1 MGKIRVT
8 DLATMMGVS
17 HQDLVF
23 KLRSIGVR
31 VEGEEA
37 AVESEI
43 LQAIL
48 AGKKLA
54 SPREVIMDDSAP
66 EGAAAAARRPGV
78 PVPPAPAARR
88 TTALPPLRPTR
99 PRTLIQKV
107 EPKIKTLPASSGD
120 KLLPGAAGAAADPM
134 LAAFAAAEATA
145 QMPSP
150 VATVPGPEGTP
161 GIGADAAPAAS
172 GETRPAAAAASP
184 AAPAASMP
192 SMPSMAPMTPMS
204 PTSPAATASAT
215 PAQPVGAGTAATL
228 ASHTPGAPAGPA
240 ARPVRGAVLVHRA
253 TEPYRPTPP
262 PPRPGYRPSGPPGS
276 SRPGGP
282 PGSRPGGPPGS
293 RPGGPPGSR
302 PSGPPG
308 SRPPY
313 AGGGAARPPMGGP
326 SRPGGPRPPSSPPPS
341 SPGSSK
347 RGDQRGPDSDKKK
360 SKKGRKTTIEIQT
373 ADIRSLRGSLVEIED
388 VVDQSVVP
396 SGSQAARSRR
406 RKETRGDQD
415 PEVNTIRS
423 GRTLEDGPMVIS
435 EGMTLRDFA
444 DRLQVKA
451 KDLIALLVQ
460 RGTMANINFIIEPEF
475 GIKLVKEFG
484 LEPKVMTFEQ
494 EVQSSTAPTKAE
506 ADSGAIEKLASRAP
520 VVTIM
525 GHVDHGKT
533 SLLDKIRSSKITEG
547 EFGGITQHIGAYH
560 VDVNNRQ
567 IVFLDTPGHEAFT
580 MMRARGARVTDIVV
594 LVVAADDGV
603 MPQTAE
609 AIDHARAAGVPIV
622 VALNKIDKSNA
633 NPDRVKQQ
641 LADRGLA
648 PEDWGGQTVVVPVS
662 AIKGDGINELLE
674 MILLT
679 ADIQD
684 LKANPDRAGQG
695 IVLEARKETG
705 RGIIAT
711 VLVQNGTLKVG
722 DVFVAGSTW
731 GRVRSMSDDRGKRAN
746 ESGPATAAEV
756 TGFTDVPEAG
766 DTFQVVPDE
775 QKARSIVEFRQ
786 QETRKKDLVPTGA
799 RLSLQQLFS
808 QIEKGEV
815 KDLAV
820 VLKADV
826 QGSLE
831 VLRDAIEKIGTAK
844 VKTTVLHSGVG
855 AITTNDVLLAS
866 ASKAII
872 VGFNIRPERNAVEL
886 AEKEQV
892 EIRLYTVIYELL
904 DDLRNAMVGLLEP
917 TFKEVSKGRAEVREI
932 YRVPKV
938 GTIAGCHVLDGV
950 IPRAAPVRVIRDGR
964 VVVEGK
970 IVSLKRFKDDASEV
984 RAGFDCGIGLDRFQ
998 DMKPGD
1004 IIEAFAKEEI
1014 APTLN

>member
-66 EGAAAAARRPGV
+66 EGAPPAARRAGAPA
-78 PVPPAPAARR
+78 PPTPAARR

-107 EPKIKTLPASSGD
+107 EPKIKTLPASSAD
-120 KLLPGAAGAAADPM
+120 KLAPGLAGVATDPM
-134 LAAFAAAEATA
+134 LAAFAAAEGAAPAPAVTA
-145 QMPSP
+145 GMAGIAPA
-150 VATVPGPEGTP
+150 VAAETKPAAQAAVAAP
-161 GIGADAAPAAS
+161 AAAPAAS
-172 GETRPAAAAASP
+172 GSVASY
-184 AAPAASMP
+184 
-192 SMPSMAPMTPMS
+192 
-204 PTSPAATASAT
+204 ASAT
-215 PAQPVGAGTAATL
+215 PSAPAATL
-228 ASHTPGAPAGPA
+228 TPQSAAASATPGAAAIPPVRPA
-240 ARPVRGAVLVHRA
+240 RGAVLVHRA

-262 PPRPGYRPSGPPGS
+262 PARPGYRPSGPPGS

-313 AGGGAARPPMGGP
+313 AGGGAARPPMGGGP
-326 SRPGGPRPPSSPPPS
+326 SRPGGARPPSSLPGS
-341 SPGSSK
+341 SPGGSK
-347 RGDQRGPDSDKKK
+347 RGDQRGPDGDKKK

-396 SGSQAARSRR
+396 SGSLAARSRR

-444 DRLQVKA
+444 DRLQVRA

-484 LEPKVMTFEQ
+484 LEAKVMTFEQ
-494 EVQSSTAPTKAE
+494 EVQSGLKPESE
-506 ADSGAIEKLASRAP
+506 SGPAEKLSARAP

-662 AIKGDGINELLE
+662 AIKGTGINELLE

-722 DVFVAGSTW
+722 DVFVSGSTW

-786 QETRKKDLVPTGA
+786 QESRKKDLVPTGA

-872 VGFNIRPERNAVEL
+872 VGFNIRPERNAVDL

-938 GTIAGCHVLDGV
+938 GTIAGCHVIDGV
-950 IPRAAPVRVIRDGR
+950 IPRAAPVRLIRDGR
-964 VVVEGK
+964 VVFEGK

-984 RAGFDCGIGLDRFQ
+984 RSGFDCGIGLDRFQ

>member
-66 EGAAAAARRPGV
+66 EGAPPAARRTGV
-78 PVPPAPAARR
+78 AAPPTPAARR

-107 EPKIKTLPASSGD
+107 EPKIKTLPATSAD
-120 KLLPGAAGAAADPM
+120 KLAPGAGGTDPM
-134 LAAFAAAEATA
+134 LAAFAAAEST
-145 QMPSP
+145 
-150 VATVPGPEGTP
+150 
-161 GIGADAAPAAS
+161 APAAT
-172 GETRPAAAAASP
+172 GESPADTASPSAVTAASLAPAAAAAVVTPVP
-184 AAPAASMP
+184 ASG
-192 SMPSMAPMTPMS
+192 
-204 PTSPAATASAT
+204 PAATEVRPASAS
-215 PAQPVGAGTAATL
+215 PAISAGAPSTAPTL
-228 ASHTPGAPAGPA
+228 ASASPTPPPPAAVPGAPPVPP

-262 PPRPGYRPSGPPGS
+262 PARPGYRPSGPGT
-276 SRPGGP
+276 RPGGP
-282 PGSRPGGPPGS
+282 PGSRPSGPPGS

-313 AGGGAARPPMGGP
+313 AGGAGRPPMGGP
-326 SRPGGPRPPSSPPPS
+326 SRPGGPRPPSSMPPPS

-460 RGTMANINFIIEPEF
+460 RGIMANINFIIEPEF

-484 LEPKVMTFEQ
+484 LEAKVMTFEQ
-494 EVQSSTAPTKAE
+494 EVQSGTKPESESGPAE
-506 ADSGAIEKLASRAP
+506 NSSSRAP

-622 VALNKIDKSNA
+622 VALNKIDKANA

-648 PEDWGGQTVVVPVS
+648 PEDWGGNTVVVPVS
-662 AIKGDGINELLE
+662 AIKGTGINELLE

-684 LKANPDRAGQG
+684 LKANPERAGQG

-722 DVFVAGSTW
+722 DVFVSGSTW

-786 QETRKKDLVPTGA
+786 QESRKKDLVPTGA

-950 IPRAAPVRVIRDGR
+950 IPRSAPVRVIRDGR

>member
-1 MGKIRVT
+1 
-8 DLATMMGVS
+8 
-17 HQDLVF
+17 
-23 KLRSIGVR
+23 
-31 VEGEEA
+31 
-37 AVESEI
+37 
-43 LQAIL
+43 
-48 AGKKLA
+48 
-54 SPREVIMDDSAP
+54 
-66 EGAAAAARRPGV
+66 
-78 PVPPAPAARR
+78 
-88 TTALPPLRPTR
+88 
-99 PRTLIQKV
+99 
-107 EPKIKTLPASSGD
+107 
-120 KLLPGAAGAAADPM
+120 
-134 LAAFAAAEATA
+134 
-145 QMPSP
+145 
-150 VATVPGPEGTP
+150 
-161 GIGADAAPAAS
+161 
-172 GETRPAAAAASP
+172 
-184 AAPAASMP
+184 
-192 SMPSMAPMTPMS
+192 
-204 PTSPAATASAT
+204 
-215 PAQPVGAGTAATL
+215 
-228 ASHTPGAPAGPA
+228 
-240 ARPVRGAVLVHRA
+240 
-253 TEPYRPTPP
+253 
-262 PPRPGYRPSGPPGS
+262 
-276 SRPGGP
+276 
-282 PGSRPGGPPGS
+282 
-293 RPGGPPGSR
+293 
-302 PSGPPG
+302 
-308 SRPPY
+308 
-313 AGGGAARPPMGGP
+313 MGGP
-326 SRPGGPRPPSSPPPS
+326 SRPGGPRPPGSQPSPS

-347 RGDQRGPDSDKKK
+347 RGDRGGSQDADKKK
-360 SKKGRKTTIEIQT
+360 NKKGRKTTIEIQT

-388 VVDQSVVP
+388 VVDQSVNLK
-396 SGSQAARSRR
+396 GSALSRR
-406 RKETRGDQD
+406 RRRNETRGDQD
-415 PEVNTIRS
+415 PEVNTIKS
-423 GRTLEDGPMVIS
+423 GRTVEDGPVVIS

-444 DRLQVKA
+444 DKLQVKA

-460 RGTMANINFIIEPEF
+460 RGTMANINFVIEPEF

-484 LEPKVMTFEQ
+484 LESKVMTFEQ
-494 EVQSSTAPTKAE
+494 EVQSNRTTESQ
-506 ADSGAIEKLASRAP
+506 SGPDDKLVTRAP

-560 VDVNNRQ
+560 VDVNKRQ

-580 MMRARGARVTDIVV
+580 MMRARGAKVTDIVV

-662 AIKGDGINELLE
+662 AVKGTGINELLE

-684 LKANPDRAGQG
+684 LKSNPDHPGQG

-722 DVFVAGSTW
+722 DVFVAGATW
-731 GRVRSMSDDRGKRAN
+731 GRVRAMSDDRGKRAL

-756 TGFTDVPEAG
+756 TGFADLPEAG
-766 DTFQVVPDE
+766 DTFQAVDDE

-786 QETRKKDLVPTGA
+786 QESRKKDLVPTGA

-820 VLKADV
+820 ILKADV
-826 QGSLE
+826 QGSIE
-831 VLRDAIEKIGTAK
+831 VLRDSIEKIGTAK
-844 VKTTVLHSGVG
+844 VKTTVLHSGLG

-872 VGFNIRPERNAVEL
+872 VGFNIRPERNAIEL

-904 DDLRNAMVGLLEP
+904 DELRNAMVGLLEP
-917 TFKEVSKGRAEVREI
+917 TYKEVSRGRAEVREI

-950 IPRAAPVRVIRDGR
+950 IPRSAPIRLVRDGR
-964 VVVEGK
+964 VVFEGK

-1004 IIEAFAKEEI
+1004 IIEAFAREEI

>member
-1 MGKIRVT
+1 
-8 DLATMMGVS
+8 
-17 HQDLVF
+17 
-23 KLRSIGVR
+23 
-31 VEGEEA
+31 
-37 AVESEI
+37 
-43 LQAIL
+43 
-48 AGKKLA
+48 
-54 SPREVIMDDSAP
+54 
-66 EGAAAAARRPGV
+66 
-78 PVPPAPAARR
+78 
-88 TTALPPLRPTR
+88 
-99 PRTLIQKV
+99 
-107 EPKIKTLPASSGD
+107 
-120 KLLPGAAGAAADPM
+120 
-134 LAAFAAAEATA
+134 
-145 QMPSP
+145 
-150 VATVPGPEGTP
+150 
-161 GIGADAAPAAS
+161 
-172 GETRPAAAAASP
+172 
-184 AAPAASMP
+184 
-192 SMPSMAPMTPMS
+192 
-204 PTSPAATASAT
+204 
-215 PAQPVGAGTAATL
+215 
-228 ASHTPGAPAGPA
+228 
-240 ARPVRGAVLVHRA
+240 VLVHRA

-262 PPRPGYRPSGPPGS
+262 PARPGYRPSAPGT
-276 SRPGGP
+276 RP
-282 PGSRPGGPPGS
+282 S
-293 RPGGPPGSR
+293 GPPGSR

-308 SRPPY
+308 ARPGGSPGRPAPGGARPPY
-313 AGGGAARPPMGGP
+313 AGGGPRPPAGP
-326 SRPGGPRPPSSPPPS
+326 SRPGGPRPPASGPS
-341 SPGSSK
+341 SPGGSK

-360 SKKGRKTTIEIQT
+360 AKKGRKTTIEIQT

-388 VVDQSVVP
+388 VVDQSVNLK
-396 SGSQAARSRR
+396 GSVAARRR
-406 RKETRGDQD
+406 RRIETRGDQD
-415 PEVNTIRS
+415 PEVNTIKS
-423 GRTLEDGPMVIS
+423 GRTLEDGPVVIS

-444 DRLQVKA
+444 DKLQVKA

-460 RGTMANINFIIEPEF
+460 RGTMANINFVIEPEF

-484 LEPKVMTFEQ
+484 LEAKVMTFEQ
-494 EVQSSTAPTKAE
+494 EVQSNRAE
-506 ADSGAIEKLASRAP
+506 ADSGPAEKLSTRAP

-622 VALNKIDKSNA
+622 VALNKIDKANA

-662 AIKGDGINELLE
+662 AVKGTGINELLE

-684 LKANPDRAGQG
+684 LKASPERAGQG

-731 GRVRSMSDDRGKRAN
+731 GRVRSMSDDRGKRAL

-766 DTFQVVPDE
+766 DTFQVVGDE

-786 QETRKKDLVPTGA
+786 QESRKKDLVPTGA

-917 TFKEVSKGRAEVREI
+917 TYKEVSKGRAEVREI

>member
-1 MGKIRVT
+1 M
-8 DLATMMGVS
+8 
-17 HQDLVF
+17 
-23 KLRSIGVR
+23 
-31 VEGEEA
+31 
-37 AVESEI
+37 
-43 LQAIL
+43 
-48 AGKKLA
+48 
-54 SPREVIMDDSAP
+54 
-66 EGAAAAARRPGV
+66 PG
-78 PVPPAPAARR
+78 
-88 TTALPPLRPTR
+88 
-99 PRTLIQKV
+99 
-107 EPKIKTLPASSGD
+107 
-120 KLLPGAAGAAADPM
+120 
-134 LAAFAAAEATA
+134 
-145 QMPSP
+145 
-150 VATVPGPEGTP
+150 
-161 GIGADAAPAAS
+161 
-172 GETRPAAAAASP
+172 
-184 AAPAASMP
+184 
-192 SMPSMAPMTPMS
+192 
-204 PTSPAATASAT
+204 
-215 PAQPVGAGTAATL
+215 
-228 ASHTPGAPAGPA
+228 
-240 ARPVRGAVLVHRA
+240 
-253 TEPYRPTPP
+253 
-262 PPRPGYRPSGPPGS
+262 
-276 SRPGGP
+276 
-282 PGSRPGGPPGS
+282 
-293 RPGGPPGSR
+293 
-302 PSGPPG
+302 
-308 SRPPY
+308 
-313 AGGGAARPPMGGP
+313 
-326 SRPGGPRPPSSPPPS
+326 S
-341 SPGSSK
+341 SPGSK
-347 RGDQRGPDSDKKK
+347 HDRGGQDSDKKK
-360 SKKGRKTTIEIQT
+360 AKKGRKTTIEIQT

-388 VVDQSVVP
+388 VVDQSVNLK
-396 SGSQAARSRR
+396 GSAASRR
-406 RKETRGDQD
+406 RRRIETRGDQD
-415 PEVNTIRS
+415 PEVNTIKS
-423 GRTLEDGPMVIS
+423 GRAIEDGPVVIS

-444 DRLQVKA
+444 DKLEVKA

-460 RGTMANINFIIEPEF
+460 RGTMANINFVIEPEF

-484 LEPKVMTFEQ
+484 LEAKVMTFEQ
-494 EVQSSTAPTKAE
+494 EVQSNLQS
-506 ADSGAIEKLASRAP
+506 DSESGPAEKLTTRAP

-560 VDVNNRQ
+560 VDINNRQ

-622 VALNKIDKSNA
+622 VALNKIDKANA

-641 LADRGLA
+641 LADRDLT

-662 AIKGDGINELLE
+662 AIKGTGINELLE

-684 LKANPDRAGQG
+684 LKANPERAGQG

-722 DVFVAGSTW
+722 DVFVAGGTW
-731 GRVRSMSDDRGKRAN
+731 GRVRSMSDDRGKRALA
-746 ESGPATAAEV
+746 SGPATAAEV

-766 DTFQVVPDE
+766 DTFQVVGDE

-786 QETRKKDLVPTGA
+786 MESRKKDLVPTGA

-892 EIRLYTVIYELL
+892 EVRLYTVIYELL

-917 TFKEVSKGRAEVREI
+917 TFKEVSRGRAEVREI

-950 IPRAAPVRVIRDGR
+950 IPRAAPVRLVRDGR
-964 VVVEGK
+964 VVFEGK

>member
-8 DLATMMGVS
+8 DLAAMMGLS

-54 SPREVIMDDSAP
+54 SPREVIMDDSSP
-66 EGAAAAARRPGV
+66 EGAQPAVRRAGLPA
-78 PVPPAPAARR
+78 PLAPAARR

-107 EPKIKTLPASSGD
+107 EPKIKTLPTGSGD
-120 KLLPGAAGAAADPM
+120 KLQPGGVAATDPM
-134 LAAFAAAEATA
+134 LAAFAAAE
-145 QMPSP
+145 
-150 VATVPGPEGTP
+150 
-161 GIGADAAPAAS
+161 IDAASAPPPTPVPAGGPSFDESRA
-172 GETRPAAAAASP
+172 ETP
-184 AAPAASMP
+184 AAPAARPPAAISAVP
-192 SMPSMAPMTPMS
+192 HAS
-204 PTSPAATASAT
+204 PTSYSATPASAGAASAQPASAT
-215 PAQPVGAGTAATL
+215 PGAAAVPL
-228 ASHTPGAPAGPA
+228 
-240 ARPVRGAVLVHRA
+240 ARPPRGAVLVHRA
-253 TEPYRPTPP
+253 TEPYRPAPA
-262 PPRPGYRPSGPPGS
+262 PPRPGYRPSAPGT
-276 SRPGGP
+276 RPGGS
-282 PGSRPGGPPGS
+282 PGSRPGGPPGA
-293 RPGGPPGSR
+293 RPGGPPGR
-302 PSGPPG
+302 PAPG
-308 SRPPY
+308 GARPPY
-313 AGGGAARPPMGGP
+313 AGGGPRPPAGP
-326 SRPGGPRPPSSPPPS
+326 SRPGGPRPPSSSPS
-341 SPGSSK
+341 SPGGSK

-360 SKKGRKTTIEIQT
+360 AKKGRKTTIEIQT

-388 VVDQSVVP
+388 VVDQSVNLK
-396 SGSQAARSRR
+396 GSVAARRR
-406 RKETRGDQD
+406 RRIETRGDQD
-415 PEVNTIRS
+415 PEVNTIKS
-423 GRTLEDGPMVIS
+423 GRTLEDGPVVIS

-444 DRLQVKA
+444 DKLQVKA

-460 RGTMANINFIIEPEF
+460 RGTMANINFVIEPEF

-484 LEPKVMTFEQ
+484 LEAKVMTFEQ
-494 EVQSSTAPTKAE
+494 EVQSNRAE
-506 ADSGAIEKLASRAP
+506 ADSGPAEKLSTRAP

-662 AIKGDGINELLE
+662 AIKGSGINELLE

-684 LKANPDRAGQG
+684 LKASPERAGQG
-695 IVLEARKETG
+695 VVLEARKETG

-731 GRVRSMSDDRGKRAN
+731 GRVRSMSDDRGKRAL

-766 DTFQVVPDE
+766 DTFQVVGDE

-786 QETRKKDLVPTGA
+786 QESRKKDLVPTGA

-917 TFKEVSKGRAEVREI
+917 TYKEVSKGRAEVREI

-938 GTIAGCHVLDGV
+938 GTIAGCHVIDGV
-950 IPRAAPVRVIRDGR
+950 IPRSAPVRLIRDGR
-964 VVVEGK
+964 VVFEGK
-970 IVSLKRFKDDASEV
+970 IISLKRFKDDASEV
-984 RAGFDCGIGLDRFQ
+984 RSGFDCGIGLDRFQ

-1004 IIEAFAKEEI
+1004 VIEAFAKEEI

>member
-1 MGKIRVT
+1 
-8 DLATMMGVS
+8 
-17 HQDLVF
+17 
-23 KLRSIGVR
+23 
-31 VEGEEA
+31 
-37 AVESEI
+37 
-43 LQAIL
+43 
-48 AGKKLA
+48 
-54 SPREVIMDDSAP
+54 
-66 EGAAAAARRPGV
+66 
-78 PVPPAPAARR
+78 
-88 TTALPPLRPTR
+88 
-99 PRTLIQKV
+99 
-107 EPKIKTLPASSGD
+107 
-120 KLLPGAAGAAADPM
+120 
-134 LAAFAAAEATA
+134 
-145 QMPSP
+145 MPS
-150 VATVPGPEGTP
+150 
-161 GIGADAAPAAS
+161 
-172 GETRPAAAAASP
+172 
-184 AAPAASMP
+184 
-192 SMPSMAPMTPMS
+192 
-204 PTSPAATASAT
+204 
-215 PAQPVGAGTAATL
+215 
-228 ASHTPGAPAGPA
+228 
-240 ARPVRGAVLVHRA
+240 
-253 TEPYRPTPP
+253 
-262 PPRPGYRPSGPPGS
+262 
-276 SRPGGP
+276 
-282 PGSRPGGPPGS
+282 
-293 RPGGPPGSR
+293 
-302 PSGPPG
+302 
-308 SRPPY
+308 
-313 AGGGAARPPMGGP
+313 
-326 SRPGGPRPPSSPPPS
+326 S

-347 RGDQRGPDSDKKK
+347 RGERGGQDSDKKK
-360 SKKGRKTTIEIQT
+360 AKKGRKTTIEIQT
-373 ADIRSLRGSLVEIED
+373 ADIRNLRGSLVEIED
-388 VVDQSVVP
+388 VVDQSVVLK
-396 SGSQAARSRR
+396 GSIAARRSRR
-406 RKETRGDQD
+406 IETRGDQD
-415 PEVNTIRS
+415 PEVNTIKS
-423 GRTLEDGPMVIS
+423 GRMVEDGPVVIS

-444 DRLQVKA
+444 DKLQVKA

-460 RGTMANINFIIEPEF
+460 RGTMANINFVIEPEF

-484 LEPKVMTFEQ
+484 LEAKVMTFEQ
-494 EVQSSTAPTKAE
+494 EEQSNRAE
-506 ADSGAIEKLASRAP
+506 SVASGPAEKLSTRAP

-525 GHVDHGKT
+525 GHVDHGKS

-622 VALNKIDKSNA
+622 VALNKIDKANA

-662 AIKGDGINELLE
+662 AVKGTGINELLE

-684 LKANPDRAGQG
+684 LKASPERPGQG
-695 IVLEARKETG
+695 VVLEARKETG
-705 RGIIAT
+705 RGIIST
-711 VLVQNGTLKVG
+711 VLVQNGTLRVG

-731 GRVRSMSDDRGKRAN
+731 GRVRSMSDDRGKRAL

-756 TGFTDVPEAG
+756 TGFADVPEAG
-766 DTFQVVPDE
+766 DTFQAVGDE

-786 QETRKKDLVPTGA
+786 QESRKKDLVPTGA

-808 QIEKGEV
+808 QIEKGEI

-831 VLRDAIEKIGTAK
+831 VLRDTIEKIGTAK

-855 AITTNDVLLAS
+855 AISTNDVLLAS

-917 TFKEVSKGRAEVREI
+917 TYKEVSRGRAEVREI

-938 GTIAGCHVLDGV
+938 GTIAGCHVIDGV
-950 IPRAAPVRVIRDGR
+950 IPRSAPVRLIRDGR
-964 VVVEGK
+964 VVFEGK
-970 IVSLKRFKDDASEV
+970 IISLKRFKDDASEV
-984 RAGFDCGIGLDRFQ
+984 RSGFDCGIGLDRFQ

-1004 IIEAFAKEEI
+1004 IIEAFAREEI

>member
-8 DLATMMGVS
+8 DLATMMGLS

-43 LQAIL
+43 LQAVL

-54 SPREVIMDDSAP
+54 SPREVIMDDSSP
-66 EGAAAAARRPGV
+66 EGAPPAARRAGIPA
-78 PVPPAPAARR
+78 PPAPAARR

-107 EPKIKTLPASSGD
+107 EPKIKTLPAGSGD
-120 KLLPGAAGAAADPM
+120 RLQPGGAAAAADPM
-134 LAAFAAAEATA
+134 LAAFAAAEIDAVAAPPPTPATA
-145 QMPSP
+145 GGPPLEESRA
-150 VATVPGPEGTP
+150 ATP
-161 GIGADAAPAAS
+161 AAPAA
-172 GETRPAAAAASP
+172 RPPASISAVPPASPTSYSATPASAAAAAS
-184 AAPAASMP
+184 
-192 SMPSMAPMTPMS
+192 
-204 PTSPAATASAT
+204 ATSAT
-215 PAQPVGAGTAATL
+215 PGAGAV
-228 ASHTPGAPAGPA
+228 PP
-240 ARPVRGAVLVHRA
+240 ARPPRGAVLVHRA

-262 PPRPGYRPSGPPGS
+262 PARPGYRPSAPGT
-276 SRPGGP
+276 RP
-282 PGSRPGGPPGS
+282 S
-293 RPGGPPGSR
+293 GPPGSR

-308 SRPPY
+308 ARPGGSPGRPAPGGARPPY
-313 AGGGAARPPMGGP
+313 AGGGPRPPAGP
-326 SRPGGPRPPSSPPPS
+326 SRPGGPRPPASGPS
-341 SPGSSK
+341 SPGGSK

-360 SKKGRKTTIEIQT
+360 AKKGRKTTIEIQT

-388 VVDQSVVP
+388 VVDQSVNLK
-396 SGSQAARSRR
+396 GSVAARRR
-406 RKETRGDQD
+406 RRIETRGDQD
-415 PEVNTIRS
+415 PEVNTIKS
-423 GRTLEDGPMVIS
+423 GRTLEDGPVVIS

-444 DRLQVKA
+444 DKLQVKA

-460 RGTMANINFIIEPEF
+460 RGTMANINFVIEPEF

-484 LEPKVMTFEQ
+484 LEAKVMTFEQ
-494 EVQSSTAPTKAE
+494 EVQSNRAE
-506 ADSGAIEKLASRAP
+506 ADSGPAEKLSTRAP

-622 VALNKIDKSNA
+622 VALNKIDKANA

-662 AIKGDGINELLE
+662 AVKGTGINELLE

-684 LKANPDRAGQG
+684 LKASPERAGQG

-731 GRVRSMSDDRGKRAN
+731 GRVRSMSDDRGKRAL

-766 DTFQVVPDE
+766 DTFQVVGDE

-786 QETRKKDLVPTGA
+786 QESRKKDLVPTGA

-917 TFKEVSKGRAEVREI
+917 TYKEVSKGRAEVREI

>member
-54 SPREVIMDDSAP
+54 SPREVIMDDSTP
-66 EGAAAAARRPGV
+66 EGASAAARRAGAV
-78 PVPPAPAARR
+78 APPTPAARR

-107 EPKIKTLPASSGD
+107 EPKIKTLPAAPAD
-120 KLLPGAAGAAADPM
+120 KLAPGGTAGPDPM
-134 LAAFAAAEATA
+134 LAAFAAAEA
-145 QMPSP
+145 
-150 VATVPGPEGTP
+150 
-161 GIGADAAPAAS
+161 AAPATAEAATSPSAQTPAAAPPAAATPVAGTVPTAPAGS
-172 GETRPAAAAASP
+172 GAVAEARPATAATAAPAGPPAAAATTAPTLASASPTPP
-184 AAPAASMP
+184 AAP
-192 SMPSMAPMTPMS
+192 
-204 PTSPAATASAT
+204 
-215 PAQPVGAGTAATL
+215 PV
-228 ASHTPGAPAGPA
+228 PGAPPVPP

-262 PPRPGYRPSGPPGS
+262 PARPGYRPSGPG

-313 AGGGAARPPMGGP
+313 AGGAGRPPMGGP
-326 SRPGGPRPPSSPPPS
+326 SRPGGPRPPSSMPPPS

-347 RGDQRGPDSDKKK
+347 RGDQRGPDGDKKK

-396 SGSQAARSRR
+396 SGSLAARSRR

-423 GRTLEDGPMVIS
+423 GRTLEDGPMIIS

-460 RGTMANINFIIEPEF
+460 RGIMANINFIIEPEF

-484 LEPKVMTFEQ
+484 LEAKVMTFEQ
-494 EVQSSTAPTKAE
+494 EVQSGTKPDSESGPAE
-506 ADSGAIEKLASRAP
+506 NLSSRAP

-622 VALNKIDKSNA
+622 VALNKIDKANA

-648 PEDWGGQTVVVPVS
+648 PEDWGGNTVVVPVS
-662 AIKGDGINELLE
+662 AIKGTGINELLE

-684 LKANPDRAGQG
+684 LKASPERAGQG

-722 DVFVAGSTW
+722 DVFVSGSTW
-731 GRVRSMSDDRGKRAN
+731 GRVRSMSDDRGKRAT

-786 QETRKKDLVPTGA
+786 QESRKKELVPTGA

-855 AITTNDVLLAS
+855 AVTTNDVLLAS

-950 IPRAAPVRVIRDGR
+950 IPRSAPVRVIRDGR

-984 RAGFDCGIGLDRFQ
+984 RSGFDCGIGLDRFQ

>member
-1 MGKIRVT
+1 M
-8 DLATMMGVS
+8 
-17 HQDLVF
+17 
-23 KLRSIGVR
+23 
-31 VEGEEA
+31 
-37 AVESEI
+37 
-43 LQAIL
+43 
-48 AGKKLA
+48 
-54 SPREVIMDDSAP
+54 
-66 EGAAAAARRPGV
+66 
-78 PVPPAPAARR
+78 
-88 TTALPPLRPTR
+88 
-99 PRTLIQKV
+99 
-107 EPKIKTLPASSGD
+107 
-120 KLLPGAAGAAADPM
+120 
-134 LAAFAAAEATA
+134 
-145 QMPSP
+145 
-150 VATVPGPEGTP
+150 
-161 GIGADAAPAAS
+161 
-172 GETRPAAAAASP
+172 
-184 AAPAASMP
+184 
-192 SMPSMAPMTPMS
+192 
-204 PTSPAATASAT
+204 
-215 PAQPVGAGTAATL
+215 
-228 ASHTPGAPAGPA
+228 
-240 ARPVRGAVLVHRA
+240 
-253 TEPYRPTPP
+253 
-262 PPRPGYRPSGPPGS
+262 PGS
-276 SRPGGP
+276 SPGG
-282 PGSRPGGPPGS
+282 
-293 RPGGPPGSR
+293 
-302 PSGPPG
+302 
-308 SRPPY
+308 
-313 AGGGAARPPMGGP
+313 
-326 SRPGGPRPPSSPPPS
+326 
-341 SPGSSK
+341 SK
-347 RGDQRGPDSDKKK
+347 RGDQRGPDGDKKK

-396 SGSQAARSRR
+396 SGSLAARSRR

-444 DRLQVKA
+444 DRLQVRA

-484 LEPKVMTFEQ
+484 LEAKVMTFEQ
-494 EVQSSTAPTKAE
+494 EVQSGLKPESE
-506 ADSGAIEKLASRAP
+506 SGPAEKLSARAP

-662 AIKGDGINELLE
+662 AIKGTGINELLE

-722 DVFVAGSTW
+722 DVFVSGSTW

-786 QETRKKDLVPTGA
+786 QESRKKDLVPTGA

-872 VGFNIRPERNAVEL
+872 VGFNIRPERNAVDL

-938 GTIAGCHVLDGV
+938 GTIAGCHVIDGV
-950 IPRAAPVRVIRDGR
+950 IPRAAPVRLIRDGR
-964 VVVEGK
+964 VVFEGK

-984 RAGFDCGIGLDRFQ
+984 RSGFDCGIGLDRFQ

>member
-66 EGAAAAARRPGV
+66 EGA
-78 PVPPAPAARR
+78 PPAVRRAGTAAPPTPAARR
-88 TTALPPLRPTR
+88 TTTLPPLRPTR

-107 EPKIKTLPASSGD
+107 EPKIKTLPASPTD
-120 KLLPGAAGAAADPM
+120 KLAPGAATAATDPM
-134 LAAFAAAEATA
+134 LAAFAAAEAS
-145 QMPSP
+145 SP
-150 VATVPGPEGTP
+150 AVPAVAIPPASP
-161 GIGADAAPAAS
+161 IAAPAPGAPGAS
-172 GETRPAAAAASP
+172 VAAASGSPAGVP
-184 AAPAASMP
+184 AAPAA
-192 SMPSMAPMTPMS
+192 AT
-204 PTSPAATASAT
+204 PAAFSSTTAAPGAHSGPSGSAT
-215 PAQPVGAGTAATL
+215 PQAPPV
-228 ASHTPGAPAGPA
+228 PGAPPVRPA
-240 ARPVRGAVLVHRA
+240 RGAVLVHRA

-262 PPRPGYRPSGPPGS
+262 PARPGYRPSGPGT
-276 SRPGGP
+276 RPGGP
-282 PGSRPGGPPGS
+282 PGSRPSGPPGS

-326 SRPGGPRPPSSPPPS
+326 SRPGGSRPPGSPPPS

-484 LEPKVMTFEQ
+484 LEAKVMTFEQ
-494 EVQSSTAPTKAE
+494 EVQSGISPVSESAPA
-506 ADSGAIEKLASRAP
+506 EKLSSRAP

-648 PEDWGGQTVVVPVS
+648 PEDWGGNTVVVPVS

-705 RGIIAT
+705 RGIIAS

-722 DVFVAGSTW
+722 DVFVSGSTW

-756 TGFTDVPEAG
+756 TGFADIPEAG

-786 QETRKKDLVPTGA
+786 QESRKKDLVPTGA

-808 QIEKGEV
+808 QIEKGEI

-831 VLRDAIEKIGTAK
+831 VLRDTIEKIGTAK

-872 VGFNIRPERNAVEL
+872 VGFNIRPERNAVDL

-950 IPRAAPVRVIRDGR
+950 IPRSAPVRLIRDGR
-964 VVVEGK
+964 VVFEGK

-984 RAGFDCGIGLDRFQ
+984 RSGFDCGIGLDRFQ

>member
-66 EGAAAAARRPGV
+66 EGAPPVARRTGAAA
-78 PVPPAPAARR
+78 PPTPAARR

-107 EPKIKTLPASSGD
+107 EPKIKTLPASQAD
-120 KLLPGAAGAAADPM
+120 KLAPGGTAGTDPM
-134 LAAFAAAEATA
+134 LAAFAASEA
-145 QMPSP
+145 M
-150 VATVPGPEGTP
+150 
-161 GIGADAAPAAS
+161 AAAAS
-172 GETRPAAAAASP
+172 PAPGAAAASP
-184 AAPAASMP
+184 AAATTAVAPAPAVEVRAAAPAPSVAASASPASAAPAAS
-192 SMPSMAPMTPMS
+192 AS
-204 PTSPAATASAT
+204 PTPQGAAA
-215 PAQPVGAGTAATL
+215 
-228 ASHTPGAPAGPA
+228 APAVPQ
-240 ARPVRGAVLVHRA
+240 ARPPRGAVLVHRA

-262 PPRPGYRPSGPPGS
+262 PSRPGYRPSAPGT
-276 SRPGGP
+276 
-282 PGSRPGGPPGS
+282 

-308 SRPPY
+308 SRPSGPPGSRPGGPPGSRPPY
-313 AGGGAARPPMGGP
+313 AGGAGRPPMGGP
-326 SRPGGPRPPSSPPPS
+326 SRPGGPRPPSSMPSPS
-341 SPGSSK
+341 SPGGSK
-347 RGDQRGPDSDKKK
+347 RGDQRGPDTDKKK

-396 SGSQAARSRR
+396 SGSLAARSRR

-484 LEPKVMTFEQ
+484 LEAKVMTFEQ
-494 EVQSSTAPTKAE
+494 EVQSGLKTESE
-506 ADSGAIEKLASRAP
+506 SGPAEKLSARAP

-622 VALNKIDKSNA
+622 VALNKIDKANA

-648 PEDWGGQTVVVPVS
+648 PEDWGGNTVVVPVS

-722 DVFVAGSTW
+722 DVFVSGSTW

-892 EIRLYTVIYELL
+892 EVRLYTVIYELL

-938 GTIAGCHVLDGV
+938 GTIAGCHVIDGV
-950 IPRAAPVRVIRDGR
+950 IPRSAPVRLIRDGR
-964 VVVEGK
+964 VVFEGK

-984 RAGFDCGIGLDRFQ
+984 RSGFDCGIGLDRFQ

>member
-1 MGKIRVT
+1 G
-8 DLATMMGVS
+8 
-17 HQDLVF
+17 
-23 KLRSIGVR
+23 
-31 VEGEEA
+31 
-37 AVESEI
+37 AV
-43 LQAIL
+43 A
-48 AGKKLA
+48 
-54 SPREVIMDDSAP
+54 
-66 EGAAAAARRPGV
+66 
-78 PVPPAPAARR
+78 PPAPAARR

-107 EPKIKTLPASSGD
+107 EPKIKTLPTSQAD
-120 KLLPGAAGAAADPM
+120 KLAPGSGLDPM
-134 LAAFAAAEATA
+134 LAAFGVAEPALL
-145 QMPSP
+145 
-150 VATVPGPEGTP
+150 
-161 GIGADAAPAAS
+161 GAS
-172 GETRPAAAAASP
+172 TSP
-184 AAPAASMP
+184 AAPAGNTPAVETRATTAIAAVAAS
-192 SMPSMAPMTPMS
+192 A
-204 PTSPAATASAT
+204 SPAAAPVHVPNPLASASPT
-215 PAQPVGAGTAATL
+215 PQPAA
-228 ASHTPGAPAGPA
+228 AAPGAPAVPPV
-240 ARPVRGAVLVHRA
+240 RPPRGAVLVHRA

-262 PPRPGYRPSGPPGS
+262 PARPGYRPSGPGT
-276 SRPGGP
+276 RPGGP
-282 PGSRPGGPPGS
+282 PGSRPSGPPGS

-313 AGGGAARPPMGGP
+313 NGGAGRPPTGGP

-444 DRLQVKA
+444 DRLEVKA

-460 RGTMANINFIIEPEF
+460 RGTMANINFVIEPEF

-484 LEPKVMTFEQ
+484 LEAKVMTFEQ
-494 EVQSSTAPTKAE
+494 EVQSGVTPVSESAPA
-506 ADSGAIEKLASRAP
+506 EKLATRAP

-648 PEDWGGQTVVVPVS
+648 PEDWGGNTVVVPVS
-662 AIKGDGINELLE
+662 AIKGEGINELLE

-722 DVFVAGSTW
+722 DVFVSGSTW
-731 GRVRSMSDDRGKRAN
+731 GRVRSMSDDRGKRAL

-786 QETRKKDLVPTGA
+786 QESRRKDLVPTGA

-808 QIEKGEV
+808 QIEKGEI

-855 AITTNDVLLAS
+855 AISTNDVLLAS

-886 AEKEQV
+886 ADKEQV
-892 EIRLYTVIYELL
+892 EVRLYTVIYELL

-917 TFKEVSKGRAEVREI
+917 TFKEVSRGRAEVREV

-950 IPRAAPVRVIRDGR
+950 IPRSAPVRLIRDGR
-964 VVVEGK
+964 VVFEGK
-970 IVSLKRFKDDASEV
+970 IISLKRFKDDASEV
-984 RAGFDCGIGLDRFQ
+984 RSGFDCGIGLDRFQ

>member
-1 MGKIRVT
+1 
-8 DLATMMGVS
+8 
-17 HQDLVF
+17 
-23 KLRSIGVR
+23 
-31 VEGEEA
+31 
-37 AVESEI
+37 
-43 LQAIL
+43 
-48 AGKKLA
+48 
-54 SPREVIMDDSAP
+54 
-66 EGAAAAARRPGV
+66 
-78 PVPPAPAARR
+78 
-88 TTALPPLRPTR
+88 
-99 PRTLIQKV
+99 
-107 EPKIKTLPASSGD
+107 
-120 KLLPGAAGAAADPM
+120 
-134 LAAFAAAEATA
+134 
-145 QMPSP
+145 
-150 VATVPGPEGTP
+150 
-161 GIGADAAPAAS
+161 
-172 GETRPAAAAASP
+172 
-184 AAPAASMP
+184 
-192 SMPSMAPMTPMS
+192 
-204 PTSPAATASAT
+204 
-215 PAQPVGAGTAATL
+215 
-228 ASHTPGAPAGPA
+228 
-240 ARPVRGAVLVHRA
+240 
-253 TEPYRPTPP
+253 
-262 PPRPGYRPSGPPGS
+262 
-276 SRPGGP
+276 
-282 PGSRPGGPPGS
+282 
-293 RPGGPPGSR
+293 
-302 PSGPPG
+302 
-308 SRPPY
+308 
-313 AGGGAARPPMGGP
+313 
-326 SRPGGPRPPSSPPPS
+326 
-341 SPGSSK
+341 
-347 RGDQRGPDSDKKK
+347 
-360 SKKGRKTTIEIQT
+360 
-373 ADIRSLRGSLVEIED
+373 
-388 VVDQSVVP
+388 
-396 SGSQAARSRR
+396 
-406 RKETRGDQD
+406 
-415 PEVNTIRS
+415 
-423 GRTLEDGPMVIS
+423 MVIS

-444 DRLQVKA
+444 DKLQVKA

-460 RGTMANINFIIEPEF
+460 RGTMANINFVIEPEF

-484 LEPKVMTFEQ
+484 LEAKVMTFEQ
-494 EVQSSTAPTKAE
+494 EVQSRSRRSRARARRE
-506 ADSGAIEKLASRAP
+506 ARARAP

-662 AIKGDGINELLE
+662 AIKGDGHQRAARDDPAHRRHPGSEGQSGTRRPGHRARGAQGDRPRHHRHRPGPERHAQGRRRLRRRL
-674 MILLT
+674 
-679 ADIQD
+679 D
-684 LKANPDRAGQG
+684 LGPRPLDERRSRQAAPTSPARRPPPRSPDSPTCPRPA
-695 IVLEARKETG
+695 IP
-705 RGIIAT
+705 
-711 VLVQNGTLKVG
+711 
-722 DVFVAGSTW
+722 S
-731 GRVRSMSDDRGKRAN
+731 RSSR
-746 ESGPATAAEV
+746 
-756 TGFTDVPEAG
+756 
-766 DTFQVVPDE
+766 DE

-786 QETRKKDLVPTGA
+786 QESRKKDLVPTGA

-950 IPRAAPVRVIRDGR
+950 IPRAAPVRLIRDGR
-964 VVVEGK
+964 VVFEGK